1 MNYLESLSLV
11 HRDLAARNCL
21 VEREGSIRISDL
33 AMACEQ
39 YRDDYCHT
47 ATGLAPLRWWSW
59 ESILTT
65 DFTMQSSVWSFGVTL
80 WEILT
85 LCRQKPLA
93 HISDHQLTTLAEK
106 YGSMATSQQVWLP
119 QPLLSPP
126 EIFDLMREC
135 WQKNPE
141 DRPTFQH
148 IHLFLEQKCNTT
160 IYHAV

>member
-1 MNYLESLSLV
+1 DE
-11 HRDLAARNCL
+11 
-21 VEREGSIRISDL
+21 
-33 AMACEQ
+33 
-39 YRDDYCHT
+39 
-47 ATGLAPLRWWSW
+47 
-59 ESILTT
+59 
-65 DFTMQSSVWSFGVTL
+65 FTMQSSVWSFGVTL

-93 HISDHQLTTLAEK
+93 HVADHQITTLAEK
-106 YGSMATSQQVWLP
+106 YGSTATSQQTWLP

-135 WQKNPE
+135 WQKNPS

-148 IHLFLEQKCNTT
+148 IHLFLEQKCAST